1 MFEYVRD
8 QLKNNMSNKMQLYQ
22 STETVT
28 LKHFLQI
35 YGNTA
40 NANGN
45 IYEMYKAALSDKPW
59 TAEQIEM
66 IRAIRKLL
74 EAKRWCHQDPI
85 NGDIPFTDPI
95 FETRQIW
102 KDLMIQGAPQA
113 QIVREY
119 ECEKITNPFQS
130 AAMAENGQILLPYVN
145 YILGTVLNLRSGR

>member
-28 LKHFLQI
+28 LKRFLQI

-45 IYEMYKAALSDKPW
+45 IYEMYKAALSYNPW

-66 IRAIRKLL
+66 IRAMRKLL
-74 EAKRWCHQDPI
+74 EAKRWYQDPI

-102 KDLMIQGAPQA
+102 TDLMIQGASQA
-113 QIVREY
+113 QIVQDDY
-119 ECEKITNPFQS
+119 ECE
-130 AAMAENGQILLPYVN
+130 QIPPEV
-145 YILGTVLNLRSGR
+145 TTSG